1 MDGAF
6 DGPRVAM
13 CLRRMVVDIVPAGT
27 VGEVRNSTYYALPGQ
42 LSFEELRRTFHTLSL
57 IHI

>member
-42 LSFEELRRTFHTLSL
+42 LSFEELRRTFHTLG
-57 IHI
+57 